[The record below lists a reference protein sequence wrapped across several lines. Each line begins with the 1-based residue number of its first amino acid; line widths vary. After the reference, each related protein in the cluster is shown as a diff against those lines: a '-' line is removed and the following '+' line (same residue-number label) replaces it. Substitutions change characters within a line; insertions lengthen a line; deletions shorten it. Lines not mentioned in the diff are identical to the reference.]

1 MLVLETRSLFFARK
15 LAEKKSTRFP
25 KQTLDKSIFT
35 ARIEVFTHFSDYEL
49 GNETLLHFASQFN
62 LCVKSKT
69 KNTGCSKMK
78 FTQKMAIKHPKYGFW
93 TIYLTFLYSTH
104 QKGLLGRLI

>member
-49 GNETLLHFASQFN
+49 GNETFLGGSGGDNFGALELGAWMILN
-62 LCVKSKT
+62 LGGT
-69 KNTGCSKMK
+69 IG
-78 FTQKMAIKHPKYGFW
+78 FTSLGSGFRVPSDGPV
-93 TIYLTFLYSTH
+93 Y
-104 QKGLLGRLI
+104 

>member
-49 GNETLLHFASQFN
+49 GNETFLGGSGGDNFGALELGPSKGMILN
-62 LCVKSKT
+62 LD
-69 KNTGCSKMK
+69 G
-78 FTQKMAIKHPKYGFW
+78 
-93 TIYLTFLYSTH
+93 TIGLRSFL
-104 QKGLLGRLI
+104 G

>member
-69 KNTGCSKMK
+69 INTGCSKSD
-78 FTQKMAIKHPKYGFW
+78 I
-93 TIYLTFLYSTH
+93 
-104 QKGLLGRLI
+104 

>member
-1 MLVLETRSLFFARK
+1 MSRHSVQNTGLVTNICAVKKEFWILQLVGKISYFFLCLLFLMPKKVTICSLFFARK

-49 GNETLLHFASQFN
+49 GNETFKTFSASTAES
-62 LCVKSKT
+62 LP
-69 KNTGCSKMK
+69 CS
-78 FTQKMAIKHPKYGFW
+78 YN
-93 TIYLTFLYSTH
+93 
-104 QKGLLGRLI
+104 